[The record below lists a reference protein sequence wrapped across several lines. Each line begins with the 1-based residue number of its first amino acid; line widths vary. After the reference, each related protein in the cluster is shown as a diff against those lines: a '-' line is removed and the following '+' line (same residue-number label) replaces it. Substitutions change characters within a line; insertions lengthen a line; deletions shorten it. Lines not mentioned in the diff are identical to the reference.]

1 LSDKLVER
9 LREPRAVY
17 WGNGAGPLLLAAADR
32 IEALEQALRE
42 ALERLE
48 EGLESEG
55 DYEPDWSESDRIF
68 IQATRRDLF
77 AHSAAQEPQ

>member
-32 IEALEQALRE
+32 IEALEQALRQAQARID
-42 ALERLE
+42 ALMLEFCPNEMTPEQISAWADCQKVAPER
-48 EGLESEG
+48 
-55 DYEPDWSESDRIF
+55 
-68 IQATRRDLF
+68 Q
-77 AHSAAQEPQ
+77 